1 MTMNSKIAF
10 LGLIEILSALSIG
23 LIILSL
29 TYTVLKKYGK
39 KKLDIGHNNQAYS
52 IFIAS
57 VLFSVGYMV
66 SGVIQP
72 ILSSFRLLSGAVEST
87 SQLIVKFLGYGAL
100 YISISYVAGLIIS
113 LSCINI
119 YSALTPIDEFKEIK
133 NNNVGVALISA
144 AIMITLIMMSRDGV
158 VMIIESLIPYPTL
171 PPK

>member
-1 MTMNSKIAF
+1 MNSKIAF

-29 TYTVLKKYGK
+29 TYTVLKRYGK
-39 KKLDIGHNNQAYS
+39 KKLGIGHNNQAYS

-72 ILSSFRLLSGAVEST
+72 ILSSFRLLSNTVEST
-87 SQLIVKFLGYGAL
+87 GQLIVKFLGFGAI
-100 YISISYVAGLIIS
+100 YIAIAYVAGLIIS

-144 AIMITLIMMSRDGV
+144 AIMITLVMMSRDGV
-158 VMIIESLIPYPTL
+158 IMIIESLIPYPTM

>member
-1 MTMNSKIAF
+1 MNNKIAF

-39 KKLDIGHNNQAYS
+39 TKLDIGHNNQAYS

-72 ILSSFRLLSGAVEST
+72 ILSSFRLLSNSVT
-87 SQLIVKFLGYGAL
+87 NTTQLITKFLGFGAI
-100 YISISYVAGLIIS
+100 YIAIAYIAGLIIS

-158 VMIIESLIPYPTL
+158 VMIIESMIPYPTM